1 MYIYLREPFVK
12 QIKREEKT
20 SYVTLIGTIG
30 GLLGLFMGFSV
41 ISVIEIFYMMFLWL
55 ISKLNMG
62 HSKIQDTA
70 MISKKHIN
78 SKVTRYLDSIVNS
91 KNQIKHWEIILNKLL
106 NIIKYVLR
114 LFPLGCGI
122 FVAWLLT

>member
-41 ISVIEIFYMMFLWL
+41 ISVIEIFYMIFLWL
-55 ISKLNMG
+55 ISKLNIG
-62 HSKIQDTA
+62 HSKIHDTSA
-70 MISKKHIN
+70 ISKKHIN

-91 KNQIKHWEIILNKLL
+91 KNHIKH
-106 NIIKYVLR
+106 
-114 LFPLGCGI
+114 
-122 FVAWLLT
+122 